1 MPPIKRRT
9 KSKNLFKHMSDKK
22 VILQSILDQ
31 GMLPLFYWDSP
42 AVSLEVIR
50 TLYKAGVRALEY
62 TNRGPAALENFRYL
76 KATLAAEAPGLYLG
90 IGTVKSAAEAA
101 AFIEAGADFIVSPI
115 VNGEV
120 AALSEKAGLLW
131 IPGCMTPTEI
141 FLAQQHKA
149 ALIKIFPANILGP
162 EFISSIRELF
172 LGQLFIPTG
181 GVELNKENI
190 RSWFKAG
197 VCAVGM
203 GSRLISKE
211 VLQQEQYD
219 LLYKNTVI
227 ALELVSAVKNE
238 I

>member
-1 MPPIKRRT
+1 
-9 KSKNLFKHMSDKK
+9 MSDKK

-42 AVSLEVIR
+42 TVSLEVIR
-50 TLYKAGVRALEY
+50 TLYKAGIRALEY
-62 TNRGPAALENFRYL
+62 TNRGPAALENFRFL
-76 KATLAAEAPGLYLG
+76 KKELSGEAPGLYLG
-90 IGTVKSAAEAA
+90 IGTVKTPGEAES
-101 AFIEAGADFIVSPI
+101 FIKAGADFIVSPI

-120 AALSEKAGLLW
+120 AVAAEKAGLLW

-141 FLAQQHKA
+141 HLAQQHRA

-162 EFISSIRELF
+162 EFVSSIRELF
-172 LGQLFIPTG
+172 PGQLFIPTG
-181 GVELNKENI
+181 GVELNMENI

-203 GSRLISKE
+203 GSKLISKE
-211 VLQQEQYD
+211 VLQHSQYE
-219 LLYKNTVI
+219 LLYKHTVI
-227 ALELVSAVKNE
+227 ALELVKAVQNE